1 MMDEKART
9 GFLSAVLDI
18 PPGDIRETC
27 ILNTSLRQEH
37 GDDKLGILDVRLL
50 MDSDREIDIEIQ
62 LSGLSVWAERSLFYL
77 AKMLIGQIKPG
88 DSYRVFKKCVSIS
101 ILDFILFREDGGT
114 QDNGSFYSCFHIRED
129 TRHFLYTDKMEF
141 HVIELPKLPEG
152 LREGCSS
159 LELWAKFIDSERK
172 EDLDM
177 IAQMDPYIESA
188 YKKLQLISQDKEKRQ
203 EYEAREKAIRDHA
216 EMMLEAE
223 ERGWKRGVEKGLE
236 KGEYRKSIQA
246 AQNMLSKDF
255 DIDTIS
261 QISGIPLEE
270 LEILK
275 SSLPHIT

>member
-1 MMDEKART
+1 
-9 GFLSAVLDI
+9 
-18 PPGDIRETC
+18 
-27 ILNTSLRQEH
+27 
-37 GDDKLGILDVRLL
+37 
-50 MDSDREIDIEIQ
+50 
-62 LSGLSVWAERSLFYL
+62 
-77 AKMLIGQIKPG
+77 
-88 DSYRVFKKCVSIS
+88 
-101 ILDFILFREDGGT
+101 
-114 QDNGSFYSCFHIRED
+114 
-129 TRHFLYTDKMEF
+129 
-141 HVIELPKLPEG
+141 
-152 LREGCSS
+152 
-159 LELWAKFIDSERK
+159 
-172 EDLDM
+172 M

-223 ERGWKRGVEKGLE
+223 ERGWKRGIEKGLE